1 MKISVFGVGYVG
13 LVTGTCLAEM
23 GNDVLCCD
31 VDENKVKAL
40 KAGRSPIYEPG
51 LEDLLTTNIKSER
64 LHFTTDP
71 KAAIE
76 HGELIFIAVGTPS
89 DVDGSA
95 DLKYVLQV
103 ADTIGTQ
110 MSGYRVIIN
119 KSTVPVGTAEK
130 VEKTIQ
136 AALSKRGKNLDFDVV
151 SNPEFLKEGAAIE
164 DCLRPSRI
172 VVGVKT
178 DRARALLQELYDPF
192 VKNGHPILFMDPLSS
207 EMTKYAAN
215 AMLATKISFMNEL
228 SRLCEKTG
236 ADVERVR
243 MGIGSDPR
251 IGQPFLY
258 AGIGYGGSCFPK
270 DVKALI
276 KTGRDFDE
284 KLLILDA
291 VEEVNAMQK
300 ARYVQKI
307 FKRLGADLKGKTIA
321 LWGLSFKPGTD
332 DLREAPSLEVIE
344 ALTRAG
350 AEIVAHDP
358 VAISHAKPMLEKNP
372 KVSFAENPYDALK
385 GASALCVVTEW
396 KPFREPDF
404 EKMKSLMKEPIIF
417 DGRNIYDPVRVGKK
431 GMELYSVGRP
441 KWSQ

>member
-40 KAGRSPIYEPG
+40 KAGKSPIYEPG
-51 LEDLLTTNIKSER
+51 LEDLLATNIKAER
-64 LHFTTDP
+64 IHFTNDP
-71 KAAIE
+71 AAAID

-103 ADTIGTQ
+103 ADTIGSK

-178 DRARALLQELYDPF
+178 DRAKGLLQELYDPF

-228 SRLCEKTG
+228 SRLCEKAG

-243 MGIGSDPR
+243 SGIGSDPR
-251 IGQPFLY
+251 IGQAFLY

-276 KTGRDFDE
+276 KTGKDFDE

-291 VEEVNAMQK
+291 VEEVNALQK
-300 ARYVQKI
+300 KRYVQKV
-307 FKRLGADLKGKTIA
+307 FARLGNDLKGKKIA

-350 AEIVAHDP
+350 AEVVAHDP
-358 VAISHAKPMLEKNP
+358 VSIEHAKPMLEKNP

-385 GASALCVVTEW
+385 GAAALCVVTEW

-417 DGRNIYDPVRVGKK
+417 DGRNIYDPMRVGKK
-431 GMELYSVGRP
+431 GMELHSIGRP
-441 KWSQ
+441 RWKA